1 MPLEKAPG
9 ELRHAQWSDIDLE
22 ASEWRFIVTKTD
34 TPHIVPLS
42 RQAVEILR
50 ELHPVTGG
58 VMFSRVPEL
67 RGEIGL

>member
-22 ASEWRFIVTKTD
+22 ASEWRYTVTKTA

-67 RGEIGL
+67 RKEIGL